1 MAKRCASGLNAKR
14 PNGGLNMM
22 ETQESVITDL
32 ADSTQSVEETG
43 DGALEDTKTNAP
55 ADSNRGVGAIVGV
68 MTSGFSIAAVAGFIA
83 GFVTGFAV
91 ARLSAPQPSPRWQVW
106 R

>member
-1 MAKRCASGLNAKR
+1 MVEA
-14 PNGGLNMM
+14 
-22 ETQESVITDL
+22 QESVITDV

-43 DGALEDTKTNAP
+43 DGALESTKTNAP
-55 ADSNRGVGAIVGV
+55 TDSSRGVGAIVGV
-68 MTSGFSIAAVAGFIA
+68 MTSGFAIAAVAGLIA
-83 GFVTGFAV
+83 GFVTAFAV